1 MVLTFNGNTPE
12 NIVYNDNEVKKVIYN
27 GNTVWEKEIEDT
39 TPPVI
44 TIGGTTGNK
53 RWFSSQVFN
62 IVIEEENLDYIAYA
76 WNQSNN
82 DNSMHNACDSA
93 DEIYATEL
101 TKDEDGNYICTID
114 TSTENDKN
122 GRYVCNVK
130 AVDKNGNTTYKRK
143 SWYQFDM
150 IAPEIAGV
158 TDGGVYNSPV
168 TPTISDSH
176 LDTVTLNG
184 NAYVS
189 GTEISGSGTYTLIAT
204 DEANNTTAVS
214 FEII

>member
-1 MVLTFNGNTPE
+1 MALLFDGNELENIIYNGND
-12 NIVYNDNEVKKVIYN
+12 VSKVIYN
-27 GNTVWEKEIEDT
+27 GNVVWSKSTDT
-39 TPPVI
+39 TPPSI
-44 TIGGTTGNK
+44 TIGGTTGNN

-62 IVIEEENLDYIAYA
+62 LVIEEENLDYIAYA

-82 DNSMHNACDSA
+82 DNGMRSACDSA
-93 DEIYATEL
+93 PKIYASEL
-101 TKDEDGNYICTID
+101 TKNEDNNYVYTID
-114 TSTENDKN
+114 TSTETSKN

-150 IAPEIAGV
+150 IAPKITGV
-158 TDGGVYNSPV
+158 VDGEVYNSPV

-176 LDTVTLNG
+176 LDTVTLNS
-184 NAYVS
+184 NVYVS
-189 GTEISGSGTYTLIAT
+189 GTEISDSGTYTLIAT
-204 DEANNTTAVS
+204 DEANNKTIVS